1 MKPKRNLVRED
12 KPSLYI
18 NVRKGSLESQVLEHN
33 KRLVIVA
40 AHGRKIH
47 CTTVANELARRC
59 LAVGVFQLSFE
70 GTYKGVAIKFI
81 KALRYV
87 GIEV

>member
-1 MKPKRNLVRED
+1 M
-12 KPSLYI
+12 
-18 NVRKGSLESQVLEHN
+18 
-33 KRLVIVA
+33 VIVA